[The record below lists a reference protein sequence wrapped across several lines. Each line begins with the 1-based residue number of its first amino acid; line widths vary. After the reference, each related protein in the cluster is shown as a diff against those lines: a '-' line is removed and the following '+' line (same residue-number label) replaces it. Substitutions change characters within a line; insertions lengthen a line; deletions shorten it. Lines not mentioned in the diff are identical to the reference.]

1 MSTLLQF
8 HKTILEKIHDPATSE
23 LLVIARGLG
32 LRRIICTLLKIY
44 DSPESL
50 VLLVNATPEEES
62 AIGEELG
69 IMGCRKP
76 GLRVLGYETASKERC
91 VSFRNIQKMVVKV
104 FCKAGTLQKGRAD
117 FGHFTDF
124 SCGYAAV
131 GYSDTSYNGYNNCAR
146 RKVCFFPGIG
156 ATAFHHRAESPH

>member
-91 VSFRNIQKMVVKV
+91 VSPRLSSAN
-104 FCKAGTLQKGRAD
+104 GR
-117 FGHFTDF
+117 
-124 SCGYAAV
+124 
-131 GYSDTSYNGYNNCAR
+131 
-146 RKVCFFPGIG
+146 
-156 ATAFHHRAESPH
+156 